1 MVTQDEHEVYS
12 GSSRELHNTLC
23 PASLW
28 IVLVRDDDDDDV
40 F

>member
-1 MVTQDEHEVYS
+1 MVMQDEHKVYPGS
-12 GSSRELHNTLC
+12 GRKLHNTLR

-28 IVLVRDDDDDDV
+28 IVLVRDDDDDV

>member
-1 MVTQDEHEVYS
+1 MVTQDEHKVYP
-12 GSSRELHNTLC
+12 GSARELRNTLW

-28 IVLVRDDDDDDV
+28 IVLIRDDDV